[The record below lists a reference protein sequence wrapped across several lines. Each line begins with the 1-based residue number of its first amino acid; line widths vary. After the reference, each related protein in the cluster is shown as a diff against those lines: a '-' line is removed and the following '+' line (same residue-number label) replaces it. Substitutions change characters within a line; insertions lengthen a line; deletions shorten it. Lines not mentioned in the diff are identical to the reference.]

1 MIHFYDFWIKNFT
14 GPYLRLLD
22 PETAVFLRFLDAE
35 IEPFSLGFNIFLIV
49 DVRGHMDHM
58 SLTLVVL
65 YLDPYNKNGQ
75 QILHEVLNLSD
86 RYPEL
91 GTTYTIL
98 RCLRSRGG
106 VTAHISIGVIW
117 SDVQTRVGTP
127 HIVTCALL

>member
-35 IEPFSLGFNIFLIV
+35 IEPFSSGFNIFLIV

-86 RYPEL
+86 
-91 GTTYTIL
+91 
-98 RCLRSRGG
+98 
-106 VTAHISIGVIW
+106 
-117 SDVQTRVGTP
+117 
-127 HIVTCALL
+127 